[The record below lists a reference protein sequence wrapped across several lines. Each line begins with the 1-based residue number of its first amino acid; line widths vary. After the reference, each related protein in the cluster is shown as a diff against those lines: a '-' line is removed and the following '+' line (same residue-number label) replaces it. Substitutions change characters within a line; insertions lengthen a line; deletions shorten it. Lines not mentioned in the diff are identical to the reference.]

1 MSEFQHYYFRT
12 IDKPL
17 TAEEKKKVEG
27 LSSHIDVSTRSAV
40 VSYSYGSFKHDEEKV
55 LEQYFDAMLFQ
66 TSWGQKKLMFRF
78 PKDSVDYNAMKVYC
92 IDGGNYTGYETVI
105 IVRQSGNYTL
115 LVVEYCDDDFEGW
128 VEEKAL
134 DSLLDLRAQLMAG
147 DFSCLY
153 AFWLKILSLKEDDE
167 DEDEEDYGDDEYELP
182 ALPFGLVKPSSALKS
197 FIEFYDIDEK
207 IVKAAASF
215 IAKKESKKP
224 DYQAL
229 IADLDEATKTQWL
242 IRLVNEETLL
252 DVKLKKY
259 LTNDS
264 FDTSG
269 GQITFEQ
276 IMKKALGK

>member
-17 TAEEKKKVEG
+17 TAEEKKVEG

-40 VSYSYGSFKHDEEKV
+40 VSYSYGDFKHDEEKV

-66 TSWGQKKLMFRF
+66 TNWGQKKLMFRF
-78 PKDSVDYNAMKVYC
+78 PKDSVDYKAMKAYC
-92 IDGGNYTGYETVI
+92 IDGGNYTGYTTEI
-105 IVRQSGNYTL
+105 IVRQSGNYTI

-134 DSLLDLRAQLMAG
+134 DSLLDLRAQLMVG

-153 AFWLKILSLKEDDE
+153 AFWLKILSLKE
-167 DEDEEDYGDDEYELP
+167 EDEEYDGEDDDEYELP
-182 ALPFGLVKPSSALKS
+182 TLPFGLVKPSSALKS

-207 IVKAAASF
+207 LIKAAASF
-215 IAKKESKKP
+215 VTKKESKKP
-224 DYQAL
+224 DYQSL

-259 LTNDS
+259 LANDNT
-264 FDTSG
+264 DTYSEH
-269 GQITFEQ
+269 ITFEQ
-276 IMKKALGK
+276 IMKKALGIKK

>member
-27 LSSHIDVSTRSAV
+27 LSSHIDVSARSAE
-40 VSYSYGSFKHDEEKV
+40 VSYSYGDFKHDEEKV

-78 PKDSVDYNAMKVYC
+78 PKDSVDYKAMKAYC
-92 IDGGNYTGYETVI
+92 IDGGSYTGYTTEI

-167 DEDEEDYGDDEYELP
+167 DEDDYGDDEYELP
-182 ALPFGLVKPSSALKS
+182 ALPLGLAKPSSALKS

-224 DYQAL
+224 DYQSL

-242 IRLVNEETLL
+242 VRLVNEETLL

-259 LTNDS
+259 LTTDESNDS
-264 FDTSG
+264 ISV
-269 GQITFEQ
+269 TFEQ
-276 IMKKALGK
+276 ITKKALGVKK